1 MLIDFCYTPGEKGEN
16 QKEHTASVWVT
27 LYSSYF
33 ESRGEDP
40 GRTRIQIDCLQHAPT
55 LAPGSN
61 QIAHPVTNRLVIRG
75 LLSQKMRGHIDLS
88 ISIRRIKSTD
98 RSHIKHQTLH
108 HHHCLLHACRGLF
121 PVGCL
126 FLCLNGREHDPIM
139 PCIIL
144 RTGTTGACKKCPSY

>member
-40 GRTRIQIDCLQHAPT
+40 GRTRFQIDCLHAPT
-55 LAPGSN
+55 LAPGSL
-61 QIAHPVTNRLVIRG
+61 I
-75 LLSQKMRGHIDLS
+75 LLPIGWWSESLLPQKMRGHIDLS
-88 ISIRRIKSTD
+88 IPIRRIKSTD

>member
-40 GRTRIQIDCLQHAPT
+40 GRTRFQIDCLHAPT
-55 LAPGSN
+55 LAPGSL
-61 QIAHPVTNRLVIRG
+61 ILLPIG
-75 LLSQKMRGHIDLS
+75 WWSESLLSQKMRGHIDLS
-88 ISIRRIKSTD
+88 IPIRRIKSTD

-108 HHHCLLHACRGLF
+108 HHHCLYCTACMQRIIIPGWLF
-121 PVGCL
+121 ISL
-126 FLCLNGREHDPIM
+126 

-144 RTGTTGACKKCPSY
+144 RTGTITGSCKKCPSYLGVYMCH